1 MDYKLQAIYEN
12 MQIMDRI
19 DTLNDQGDVN
29 TMGVTATPVPGEA
42 CESEHD
48 RHFEQE
54 ANMAQSAVM
63 AIRKH
68 AECIAKDLQSLPRIP
83 GWVQAKLTIC
93 SEYLSDVADF
103 VDYEANKQQ
112 CGTDAK
118 IVMMTMPAGEISPQ
132 DAGGVYM

>member
-12 MQIMDRI
+12 MHVMDRI

-29 TMGVTATPVPGEA
+29 TMGTMSAPAPEEA
-42 CESEHD
+42 CESEEQD

-54 ANMAQSAVM
+54 ADMAQSAVQ
-63 AIRKH
+63 AIKKH
-68 AECIAKDLQSLPRIP
+68 AECIADDLQSLPRIP

-103 VDYEANKQQ
+103 VDYHADKQE
-112 CGTDAK
+112 CTTTKTVMLSIPMSGPVDA
-118 IVMMTMPAGEISPQ
+118 
-132 DAGGVYM
+132 GVYM

>member
-1 MDYKLQAIYEN
+1 MDYNLQAIYEN

-29 TMGVTATPVPGEA
+29 TMGTMSAPAPEEA

-54 ANMAQSAVM
+54 ASMADSALM
-63 AIRKH
+63 AIQKH
-68 AECIAKDLQSLPRIP
+68 AQCIADDIKHMPHIP

-93 SEYLSDVADF
+93 SEYLSDVADY
-103 VDYEANKQQ
+103 VDYEAHKVQNQS
-112 CGTDAK
+112 CSIRAV
-118 IVMMTMPAGEISPQ
+118 VMTAPAG
-132 DAGGVYM
+132 DMDGVYM